1 MKVGS
6 PQFKEKVVVALADP
20 NLRDALG
27 QSRKGFVNGRA
38 ALVAGVPEFEAMRD
52 EARDLK
58 NHVLANLDHYLE
70 RFEAS
75 VTAAGGQVHW
85 AADSEDARRI
95 ILGI

>member
-38 ALVAGVPEFEAMRD
+38 ALVAGVPEFEFGIDTNIGFIAEINL
-52 EARDLK
+52 EALID
-58 NHVLANLDHYLE
+58 VL
-70 RFEAS
+70 
-75 VTAAGGQVHW
+75 
-85 AADSEDARRI
+85 
-95 ILGI
+95 